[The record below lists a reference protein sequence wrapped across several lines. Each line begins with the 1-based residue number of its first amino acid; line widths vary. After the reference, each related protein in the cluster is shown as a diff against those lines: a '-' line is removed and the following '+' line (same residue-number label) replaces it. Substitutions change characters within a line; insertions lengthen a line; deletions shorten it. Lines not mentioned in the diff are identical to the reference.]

1 MYPNAP
7 SVCIYTALN
16 ISDQL
21 SKNHLSFH
29 FLPKEKKRIIFQ
41 QFTLNPTTIKF
52 KSGPRDFPS
61 SKLNL
66 KP

>member
-29 FLPKEKKRIIFQ
+29 LLPKEKKEPYF
-41 QFTLNPTTIKF
+41 N
-52 KSGPRDFPS
+52 
-61 SKLNL
+61 NL
-66 KP
+66 H